1 MYSQLVFCYSV
12 SANLLQQV
20 GRRGRQFAP
29 NSEARE
35 RKMNITLEAAVQEF
49 LVGVAGEVSESTRD
63 WYGRCLSSLATFL
76 GPETDL
82 AAVCASDIRAYR
94 TYLLN
99 LNTAPRKPGEPSKP
113 KPMSIYSV
121 HGRQR
126 AVRRLFSWLVEEGVL
141 GENVALAVPLVRLPS
156 TPPKAVADDDL
167 GRLLEQLPAEG
178 VRDRAVILF
187 LIDTGCRVGGL
198 CSVTLASLDLEHR
211 CAVVVEKGSRARRV
225 YFTVLTAEV
234 IGLYLSVRPAAK
246 TDALFVSAKGG
257 GLTPAGVR
265 MLLER
270 IGERAGVKG
279 RVNAHSFRH
288 AFARNF
294 LRNGGNLAVLG
305 RLLGHSPGSPVTA
318 RFYAVFDD
326 REIQEFH
333 DRYSPLAR
341 VNGRTN
347 GKVGDK

>member
-1 MYSQLVFCYSV
+1 MKICYSV
-12 SANLLQQV
+12 PVDLLQQV
-20 GRRGRQFAP
+20 SRGGRQFAP

-35 RKMNITLEAAVQEF
+35 RKMNMTLETAVQEF
-49 LVGVAGEVSESTRD
+49 LAGVAGEVSESTRE
-63 WYGRCLSSLATFL
+63 WYGRCLSSFVEHVGPDRCL
-76 GPETDL
+76 GDVSA
-82 AAVCASDIRAYR
+82 AAVRSYRAA
-94 TYLLN
+94 LLD
-99 LNTAPRKPGEPSKP
+99 RD
-113 KPMSIYSV
+113 MSIYSV

-126 AVRRLFSWLVEEGVL
+126 AVRRLFSWLVEEGIL
-141 GENVALAVPLVRLPS
+141 AQNVALAVPMVKLPV

-167 GRLLEQLPAEG
+167 ARLLEHLPTEE

-198 CSVTLASLDLEHR
+198 CSVTLDSLDLEHR
-211 CAVVVEKGSRARRV
+211 CAVVTEKGNRSRRV
-225 YFTVLTAEV
+225 YFTALTAEV
-234 IGLYLSVRPAAK
+234 LGLYLAVRPAVK
-246 TDALFVSAKGG
+246 SDALFLSAKGG

-318 RFYAVFDD
+318 KFYAVFDD

-333 DRYSPLAR
+333 DRYSPLTRA
-341 VNGRTN
+341 N
-347 GKVGDK
+347 GKAGDQ